1 MTRACKRKRTVLQE
15 RDSNDS
21 AAVAAAASAAASAA
35 ATATAATAAT
45 TGQGGT
51 AVLSGD
57 AITRRDST
65 GSDNAGTSLSQ
76 SAALDKLS
84 DFLRAD
90 CDRVEGQHK
99 SDADEDETDDDDSLW
114 NVDIGQSSSCVC

>member
-21 AAVAAAASAAASAA
+21 AAVAAAASAASA
-35 ATATAATAAT
+35 AATAAT

-65 GSDNAGTSLSQ
+65 GSDDAGTSLSQ
-76 SAALDKLS
+76 SATLDKLS

-90 CDRVEGQHK
+90 CDRVEGRHK